1 MNVSFPVKIFNVV
14 ALLVLIAFMGL
25 TSGKASATSPD
36 QRMFGPWVVQQSSSA
51 ENIGLG
57 VFFSPDGNFFLVDP
71 KTKLG
76 FNGTWVIGRA
86 GLLVSV
92 FGNGKWAKL
101 WDADV
106 SFESDD
112 KMIMEVQDSQV
123 TVPQR
128 VVLQRVKF

>member
-1 MNVSFPVKIFNVV
+1 MNISFPVKIFNIV
-14 ALLVLIAFMGL
+14 AMLLLLAFMGF

-36 QRMFGPWVVQQSSSA
+36 ERMYGPWEVQQSSSV
-51 ENIGLG
+51 ENIGVR

-71 KTKLG
+71 KSNMG

-86 GLLVSV
+86 GLLVTIY
-92 FGNGKWAKL
+92 GNGKWAKL

-106 SFESDD
+106 AFESND
-112 KMIMEVQDSQV
+112 KMIMEVKESQL
-123 TVPQR
+123 TLPER

>member
-1 MNVSFPVKIFNVV
+1 MNFSMPVKIFNFV
-14 ALLVLIAFMGL
+14 AVLLLFSFMGL
-25 TSGKASATSPD
+25 ASGKASATSPD

-57 VFFSPDGNFFLVDP
+57 VYFSPDGNFFLIDP
-71 KTKLG
+71 RTKVG

-92 FGNGKWAKL
+92 FGNGRWAKL
-101 WDADV
+101 WDTDV
-106 SFESDD
+106 SFESND
-112 KMIMEVQDSQV
+112 KMIMDVKESQL

-128 VVLQRVKF
+128 VVLQRIKF

>member
-1 MNVSFPVKIFNVV
+1 MNLSFPAKIFNFV
-14 ALLVLIAFMGL
+14 AMLLLLSFMGL
-25 TSGKASATSPD
+25 TSGKAFATPLD
-36 QRMFGPWVVQQSSSA
+36 QRMIGPWVVQQSSSP

-57 VFFSPDGNFFLVDP
+57 VYFSPDGNFFLIDP

-76 FNGTWVIGRA
+76 SNGSWLIGRA
-86 GLLVSV
+86 GLIVSV
-92 FGNGKWAKL
+92 FGYGRWAKL

-112 KMIMEVQDSQV
+112 KMVMDVKESQL

-128 VVLQRVKF
+128 VVLHRVKY